1 MDRDTT
7 NMAKAQIGFME
18 QIVQPSFELLQML
31 LPNVVY
37 QLWNMELNKEHWF
50 NYDEE
55 YAFIEE

>member
-1 MDRDTT
+1 MDRETT

-37 QLWNMELNKEHWF
+37 
-50 NYDEE
+50 
-55 YAFIEE
+55 